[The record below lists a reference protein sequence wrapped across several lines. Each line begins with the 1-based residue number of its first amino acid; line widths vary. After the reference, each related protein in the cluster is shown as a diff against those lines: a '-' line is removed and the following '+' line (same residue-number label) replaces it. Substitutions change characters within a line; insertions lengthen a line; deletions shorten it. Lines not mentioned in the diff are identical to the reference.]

1 MAEETN
7 QELEFLRISSLFHDE
22 MAATNAMYLAYPDGY
37 DQRVADTNNRMYH
50 DYVRAT
56 FKGQRM
62 DPVVRVLLRS
72 GLALTM
78 SRAYYCARAEVARS
92 PGSPVEIFDP
102 ERPTGPPVDVKDA
115 YVSLRSLMGTG
126 KLRQRLQTWNLAID
140 GNEDLVEIVQNIQ
153 RDGNEASDLRRWE

>member
-7 QELEFLRISSLFHDE
+7 QALELAKISSLFHDE
-22 MAATNAMYLAYPDGY
+22 MAATNAMYLSYPDGY

-62 DPVVRVLLRS
+62 DPVVRVLLLS

-78 SRAYYCARAEVARS
+78 SRAYYCARAEIARR
-92 PGSPVEIFDP
+92 PGSPVEIFEP

-126 KLRQRLQTWNLAID
+126 RLRRRFEDMDSALD

-153 RDGNEASDLRRWE
+153 LDGDEASDLRRWE